1 MTRHCAIALSLLAA
15 GVTPPHAAAQWSMG
29 LDIGASH
36 FTGASFDTSAGGGGG
51 AGGGAAASLRPQ
63 HPSVLA
69 LRLERAAAR
78 VRVGLGVLRAR
89 AGLVAEN
96 GTAAAVQKG
105 FFTLL
110 ELAPEGSI
118 RLAETGAG
126 TELRLHAGPLVD
138 FWTLEEGD
146 NRTRAGA
153 HVALSAGWPIA
164 GRVTGSVR
172 VSAALTG
179 SVFDAGELPSQ
190 LARRAMWRRTVSVG
204 LRYRW

>member
-1 MTRHCAIALSLLAA
+1 M
-15 GVTPPHAAAQWSMG
+15 
-29 LDIGASH
+29 
-36 FTGASFDTSAGGGGG
+36 DTSAGGV
-51 AGGGAAASLRPQ
+51 AASERPQ
-63 HPSVLA
+63 HPPVLA

-96 GTAAAVQKG
+96 GIAAAVQKG

-153 HVALSAGWPIA
+153 HAALSAGWRIV

-172 VSAALTG
+172 VAAALTG

-204 LRYRW
+204 LRYRL

>member
-36 FTGASFDTSAGGGGG
+36 FTGASFDTSAGGGG
-51 AGGGAAASLRPQ
+51 AAASLRPQ
-63 HPSVLA
+63 RPLVLA

-153 HVALSAGWPIA
+153 HAALSAGWPVA
-164 GRVTGSVR
+164 GRVTGSLR
-172 VSAALTG
+172 VAAALTG

-204 LRYRW
+204 LRYGKRR